1 MTVDRFGTV
10 TWARKNQVIGL
21 SFPRR
26 KLESKVTMVRKNKKY
41 RESIRLTTSTN
52 GGQAH

>member
-10 TWARKNQVIGL
+10 TCARKNQVIGL

-26 KLESKVTMVRKNKKY
+26 KLKSKVTRVRKNKKSM
-41 RESIRLTTSTN
+41 EEKW
-52 GGQAH
+52 